1 MSFKIV
7 VDSCCDLTPAMLK
20 DPVFV
25 RFENRIFPRRT
36 ARADCADYIISLG
49 NMRHAK

>member
-25 RFENRIFPRRT
+25 KVPL
-36 ARADCADYIISLG
+36 AMIIPSG
-49 NMRHAK
+49 KQRKKSR